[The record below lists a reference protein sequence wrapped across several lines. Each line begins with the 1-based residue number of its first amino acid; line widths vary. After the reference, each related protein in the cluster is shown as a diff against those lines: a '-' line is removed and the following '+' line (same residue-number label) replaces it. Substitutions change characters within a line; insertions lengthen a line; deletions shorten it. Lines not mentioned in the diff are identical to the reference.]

1 MRRKKKL
8 LCLYLEILWH
18 EVLTNILTT
27 INNKQCPDPGF
38 LMALKANEVLRG
50 FFFLKLLHTKSTNIL
65 IYKWHSITNKN
76 NFKCSFQITLA
87 IQLNSVRVINV
98 GPRFITL
105 SEFRIFWKTT
115 PRWGHWDWPN
125 PIGWLNWSVSINWP
139 MVGMHRNPWLKLKN
153 ENEETKADN
162 QK

>member
-1 MRRKKKL
+1 M

-98 GPRFITL
+98 GTRFITL
-105 SEFRIFWKTT
+105 SEFRIFLKDHTQMGTLGLTQSYWLAKLICFYKLAYGRNAPESLAETEK
-115 PRWGHWDWPN
+115 RKWGN
-125 PIGWLNWSVSINWP
+125 QGW
-139 MVGMHRNPWLKLKN
+139 
-153 ENEETKADN
+153 
-162 QK
+162 